1 MQLWQF
7 SNSFK
12 MHVSKT
18 SKIYSLIL
26 LGLASQ
32 DFPGCRNWVVLSG
45 WALPHCCTLCN
56 DPHCSLPSSVFVVTC
71 AWITWPH
78 HVSVGLIYWGFV
90 LLSFGFNSE
99 NRENK
104 QTNPKSM
111 HVASV
116 FCSYSFIVKKKCV
129 LRLKLLPKVRRRQNG
144 TWENA
149 GLIGTPRFN
158 CGRQSSV
165 WLHSSLD
172 PDVLSLCNYWNHTG
186 GDSPCVSILWHANI
200 VSLRQVCIA
209 SGFTYELERF
219 QE

>member
-1 MQLWQF
+1 MSCLVSGRNKLKSKQTKKNPKTQRKPLVGMQLWQF

-26 LGLASQ
+26 LGLVSQ
-32 DFPGCRNWVVLSG
+32 DFPGCRNWVVVSG

-71 AWITWPH
+71 AWITWPY

-116 FCSYSFIVKKKCV
+116 FCSYSFIVKKKMC
-129 LRLKLLPKVRRRQNG
+129 PQ
-144 TWENA
+144 T
-149 GLIGTPRFN
+149 
-158 CGRQSSV
+158 
-165 WLHSSLD
+165 
-172 PDVLSLCNYWNHTG
+172 
-186 GDSPCVSILWHANI
+186 
-200 VSLRQVCIA
+200 
-209 SGFTYELERF
+209 
-219 QE
+219 